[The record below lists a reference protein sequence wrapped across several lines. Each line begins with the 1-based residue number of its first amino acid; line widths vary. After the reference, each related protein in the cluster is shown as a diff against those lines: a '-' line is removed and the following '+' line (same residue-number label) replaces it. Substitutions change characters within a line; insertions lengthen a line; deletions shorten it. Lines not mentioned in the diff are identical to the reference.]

1 MSDEKGIM
9 AEIYTRGIHF
19 GKPGPCRLVNQQI
32 NNLLCLFKVKT
43 GRGEHNKEV
52 EHPKLGNI

>member
-19 GKPGPCRLVNQQI
+19 GKPGPCRLVNQSI
-32 NNLLCLFKVKT
+32 NKLFWFFFFDYFKLSKD
-43 GRGEHNKEV
+43 RKKE
-52 EHPKLGNI
+52 KIRK

>member
-32 NNLLCLFKVKT
+32 NNLQCLFQIK
-43 GRGEHNKEV
+43 
-52 EHPKLGNI
+52 